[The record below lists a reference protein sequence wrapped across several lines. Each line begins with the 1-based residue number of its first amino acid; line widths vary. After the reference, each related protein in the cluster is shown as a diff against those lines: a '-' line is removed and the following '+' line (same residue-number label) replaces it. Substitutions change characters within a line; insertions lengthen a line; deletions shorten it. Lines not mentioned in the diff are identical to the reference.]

1 MKTSIEEEKKTRVDN
16 WDWRIDYVLFGSDV
30 KALFPSLSASK
41 TSKIVRELAEKTDM
55 SWENLDDEWMR
66 LYIHLNRDKTHD
78 ISEIE
83 YLLLRKRKGRRGRE
97 SGITS
102 TEAKEKKIR
111 GNDANSCWTWPDKT
125 PTQRERKKIIAMCLE
140 IAINFFFTNFVYT
153 FGVEFFL
160 QKFGGPIG
168 ARLTMAVSRLVMQA
182 WYDEFKEILKN
193 SNIEEKLKGIYVDDG
208 RDIVTKL
215 KIGTRYNEEN
225 KSFEYDEK
233 EERTDIENN
242 ETREK
247 LTEKEMGKMMK
258 K

>member
-1 MKTSIEEEKKTRVDN
+1 
-16 WDWRIDYVLFGSDV
+16 
-30 KALFPSLSASK
+30 
-41 TSKIVRELAEKTDM
+41 
-55 SWENLDDEWMR
+55 
-66 LYIHLNRDKTHD
+66 
-78 ISEIE
+78 
-83 YLLLRKRKGRRGRE
+83 
-97 SGITS
+97 
-102 TEAKEKKIR
+102 
-111 GNDANSCWTWPDKT
+111 
-125 PTQRERKKIIAMCLE
+125 MCLE

-153 FGVEFFL
+153 FGGEFFL

-193 SNIEEKLKGIYVDDG
+193 SNIEEKSKGIYVDDG